1 MNPLF
6 PTALLS
12 LLLAAA
18 PAHPQGPADKQAP
31 GLVEQAK
38 QSADALWEDSRA
50 SALDL
55 WDRSKE
61 TAGDWW
67 TRSQETADD
76 AWGSTRRYLAPG
88 EPDGFTQVWD
98 GVLPTLEETLAL
110 EERHDALPRSAW
122 FGEDQASNRAAI
134 DKLLDQAVAVLSTS
148 DVQQYRERI
157 RVLQGEIAKAR
168 ADIDEYRR
176 RRVSAPTESLLK
188 KTVADYDEAITE
200 RESDIRRYQEELG
213 RIKRRLAEELRAIG
227 LTLSDEQVELLLS
240 TVVGDNLIDLGI
252 VFDNVKAITQQL
264 ERLVEESGEDLKS
277 ARRYYGMYVILLE
290 SLHQMHVQVEQAI
303 AGRYIP
309 QIDAI
314 ADRARE
320 LSGETRALM
329 RTAPEKRALLTAN
342 LEAQELTVRAAGVYR
357 DYLDEQG
364 RQVTTARV
372 ALEKDIA
379 AAWNTYETVRVSGE
393 LVGLVQASR
402 TLLDGL
408 LERQVPTLRPFENL
422 QMQREFEKLTD
433 RLRAP
438 EAGPGG

>member
-1 MNPLF
+1 MKPLS
-6 PTALLS
+6 PAALLCA
-12 LLLAAA
+12 LLAAL
-18 PAHPQGPADKQAP
+18 PAFPQAQADKRGP
-31 GLVEQAK
+31 GLVEEAK
-38 QSADALWEDSRA
+38 RGADALWKDSRD
-50 SALDL
+50 SALEL
-55 WDRSKE
+55 WQRSKE
-61 TAGDWW
+61 KADEWW
-67 TRSQETADD
+67 QQSRETADE
-76 AWGSTRRYLAPG
+76 AWGSTRHYLSSD
-88 EPDGFTQVWD
+88 EPDRFTRMWEE
-98 GVLPTLEETLAL
+98 VLPTLEETLAL
-110 EERHDALPRSAW
+110 EERHDSLPRSAW

-157 RVLQGEIAKAR
+157 RLLRGEIAKAR

-176 RRVSAPTESLLK
+176 RRVSAPTDSLIK
-188 KTVADYDEAITE
+188 KTVAGYDEAIAA
-200 RESDIRRYQEELG
+200 REEDIRRYEKDVSE
-213 RIKRRLAEELRAIG
+213 IKRRLAEELRAIG
-227 LTLSDEQVELLLS
+227 LMLSDEQVELLLS

-264 ERLVEESGEDLKS
+264 ERLVDESGEDLKS

-329 RTAPEKRALLTAN
+329 RTSPEKRALLSAN
-342 LEAQELTVRAAGVYR
+342 LEAQELTARAAGVYR
-357 DYLDEQG
+357 DYLNEQG
-364 RQVTTARV
+364 RQVTAARV

-402 TLLDGL
+402 SLLDGL

-422 QMQREFEKLTD
+422 QMRQEFEKLTD
-433 RLRAP
+433 RLRASG
-438 EAGPGG
+438 GPDG